1 MIDGKVKH
9 RTTIHTMTTEL
20 TLLCHAAT
28 HAMKAGTFPSGD
40 DPIDAAACA
49 HLAARF
55 GGTQR
60 HVVTSPARAARETAA
75 CFDASPAIDRSF
87 DDLDYGHWRGRAIR
101 DVHDEDPQGL
111 AAWLS
116 EPASAPH
123 GGESLEALAARVMA
137 GLDRYTHGGPYVIV
151 THAILVK
158 VALARVLNAP
168 LASVYAMDFEP
179 LSSLVLTRGET
190 IWRLRVN
197 AG

>member
-1 MIDGKVKH
+1 M
-9 RTTIHTMTTEL
+9 
-20 TLLCHAAT
+20 
-28 HAMKAGTFPSGD
+28 
-40 DPIDAAACA
+40 
-49 HLAARF
+49 
-55 GGTQR
+55 
-60 HVVTSPARAARETAA
+60 TSPARAARETAA
-75 CFDASPAIDRSF
+75 CFDASPVVDRSF

-116 EPASAPH
+116 EPANAPH
-123 GGESLEALAARVMA
+123 GGESLEALAVRVMSS
-137 GLDRYTHGGPYVIV
+137 LDRYAQGGPYVIV

-168 LASVYAMDFEP
+168 LASVYAMDFVP

-190 IWRLRVN
+190 TWRLRVN